1 MKLVQG
7 WVDMSSEI
15 SRSQTA
21 AGSTGGSPHGAERR
35 AHGTAERRA
44 EDHPVKVAVFGGTR
58 ASDKSKGVERVGVG
72 RGVGWFAVF
81 ALAIAAWPVSMGWV
95 IKPGSG
101 LGYYF
106 GYVGGVMMLLMLLYP
121 LRKHAAWARN
131 WGPLRYWFMLHMV
144 FGIGGPTLVLFHST
158 FHVKSLNAAVAL
170 YSMLLVALSGI
181 VGRFIYKRIH
191 LGLYGRKSSVEELQ
205 KAVDLS
211 QRNNDRVITVL
222 IEATG
227 VGEKLKQFRDVAF
240 SQENNFPVRVW
251 RFLTY
256 DWRQY
261 RLKTHSHHELQRAV
275 AHLAQ
280 AEGWDRQLQDHHFKD
295 VLTYVDR
302 YLGAVKQAAQFTAYE
317 RLFRLWHILHTPF
330 VWLLGISGIVHVI
343 AVNMY

>member
-1 MKLVQG
+1 MSPESSQG
-7 WVDMSSEI
+7 KN
-15 SRSQTA
+15 A
-21 AGSTGGSPHGAERR
+21 AGTVAGSSHATERR
-35 AHGTAERRA
+35 AKGTAERRT
-44 EDHPVKVAVFGGTR
+44 EKHPVEVAAFGGSR
-58 ASDKSKGVERVGVG
+58 ASDKADGVKRVGVG
-72 RGVGWFAVF
+72 PKVIWFAVI
-81 ALAIAAWPVSMGWV
+81 ALALAAWPVSQGWV

-121 LRKHAAWARN
+121 LRKHVGWARN

-191 LGLYGRKSSVEELQ
+191 QGLYGRKSNLDDLQ

-211 QRNNDRVITVL
+211 QRETDRVSAVAIA
-222 IEATG
+222 ATG
-227 VGEKLKQFRDVAF
+227 VDEKLKKFRDLAF
-240 SQENNFPVRVW
+240 EHDLGIATRFW
-251 RFLTY
+251 RFITF
-256 DWRQY
+256 DWRRY
-261 RLKTHSHHELQRAV
+261 RLTRHSKHELKRAII
-275 AHLAQ
+275 HLAKTQ
-280 AEGWDRQLQDHHFKD
+280 GWEKHEQDQHLQDAMM
-295 VLTYVDR
+295 YVKR
-302 YLGAVKQAAQFTAYE
+302 YLASVQVAAQFLAYE